1 MAKKITPKSTKPEIY
16 EAYEQLLKDN
26 AKATENQPQIKKEV
40 EMKTAI
46 VEKVKEMTMESLIS
60 TMADSKVQVMSTMES
75 LMAKLN
81 NEVVKFNEVQQA
93 IEFARE
99 ELKTVHN
106 VTNLLNN
113 IQSLEDMRDQKSIE
127 IQAEIDNLQVEL
139 EKKAVEQREQYETY
153 KRNRKRDEEQFDYDM
168 RISQRNTKTE
178 YELKIKNY
186 QDQLKDLEDKQAYF
200 QELEAARG
208 KFDEEKALAVNEAAK
223 NAEETQIKKNGYK
236 IREMEHT
243 YKSAIALKDQTI
255 ETQTAKIDDLV
266 VAINELKERNK
277 ELMVE
282 VSGIAKASIDGA
294 SKSASNINVTTS
306 DNKK

>member
-139 EKKAVEQREQYETY
+139 EKKAVEQREQYETH